1 MSPWMPYWWSQGRIT
16 KLTTLNF
23 SLKRADHSL
32 ELKEPKVKVN
42 CYFQNTVGTHEGISP
57 CKERDKKKAA
67 QNPGGEDRVSSPR
80 LDFAR
85 PFYSQFSF
93 DSPKTDVKWSTR
105 GVMIIMLRECLNCLW
120 KTMKKS
126 LCFLGSITS
135 RCSFRRKEKWSDLL
149 PFNQV
154 RVNRLMMPF

>member
-1 MSPWMPYWWSQGRIT
+1 MSELLVGNNEEVSLFSRLDYQPLFKGGSSDDAL
-16 KLTTLNF
+16 LTRC
-23 SLKRADHSL
+23 LK
-32 ELKEPKVKVN
+32 
-42 CYFQNTVGTHEGISP
+42 VGSHEGISP